1 MKTISGKD
9 AVEIAG
15 KSPPF
20 FFLNF
25 DITEFLFGFTRFR
38 FGKLLREQ

>member
-1 MKTISGKD
+1 MKTISGRD

-25 DITEFLFGFTRFR
+25 DIYCIF
-38 FGKLLREQ
+38 

>member
-1 MKTISGKD
+1 VATIKKNNNIKTISGRE

-25 DITEFLFGFTRFR
+25 DMALSLVNF
-38 FGKLLREQ
+38 